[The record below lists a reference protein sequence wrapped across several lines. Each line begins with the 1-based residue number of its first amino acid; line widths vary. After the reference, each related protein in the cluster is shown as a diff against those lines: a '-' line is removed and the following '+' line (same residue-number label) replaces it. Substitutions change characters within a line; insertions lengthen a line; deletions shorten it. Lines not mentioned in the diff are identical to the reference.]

1 MIDHM
6 LAHLHWGR
14 SWDLDHL
21 PPPGYADSSQPTGAL
36 RTRPDAVFDDPRRR
50 FPTPPAV
57 VRGVALLARLLLT
70 RWCLFHGRFDE
81 RWWRCLLLFHLLD
94 TLVGSRQW
102 FLQDVDLL
110 QRLAQLLFKLL
121 DPFFCCHCRSISDEG
136 QSEQFRKK
144 HVKTFVTRA

>member
-50 FPTPPAV
+50 FPTPPMIML
-57 VRGVALLARLLLT
+57 RRPFLARLLLT
-70 RWCLFHGRFDE
+70 TFWLFHIRFGKRGR
-81 RWWRCLLLFHLLD
+81 WRLLLFQLLD
-94 TLVGSRQW
+94 AFVGN
-102 FLQDVDLL
+102 D
-110 QRLAQLLFKLL
+110 QLLL
-121 DPFFCCHCRSISDEG
+121 
-136 QSEQFRKK
+136 EQLYSLQGLFQL
-144 HVKTFVTRA
+144 VF